1 MGLFDLTDIALERGM
16 QGASLRQQLL
26 SNNVANVNT
35 PGFKRTDVDFSSQL
49 ATAMQSGSTS
59 DVESMTFQPQTDS
72 ATSLRA
78 DGNNVDMDQ
87 EMANLSENAVEYQT
101 MVAVA
106 HARLQMLA
114 NVIGG
119 R

>member
-26 SNNVANVNT
+26 SNNIANVNT

-59 DVESMTFQPQTDS
+59 DVESLTFQPQTDS

-78 DGNNVDMDQ
+78 DSASMCTLRPTPLP
-87 EMANLSENAVEYQT
+87 AACCP
-101 MVAVA
+101 
-106 HARLQMLA
+106 
-114 NVIGG
+114 GG
-119 R
+119 APSTIACAFVPL